1 MDDWE
6 VFPREAAAVA
16 MKAQEQ
22 GLARIPMTYEQEFE
36 NARRIIGRSRDLTHM
51 MMEKG
56 FIAEAP
62 EDEDEHPIDTATLE
76 SAY

>member
-22 GLARIPMTYEQEFE
+22 GLARIQMTYEQEFE
-36 NARRIIGRSRDLTHM
+36 NARQIIQRSRQLTEM

-56 FIAEAP
+56 FIASAPEEAP
-62 EDEDEHPIDTATLE
+62 ALPLNLDTVK
-76 SAY
+76 SAN

>member
-22 GLARIPMTYEQEFE
+22 GLARIQMSYEELLQ
-36 NARRIIGRSRDLTHM
+36 NAMAIIKRSRDLTHM
-51 MMEKG
+51 MMQES

-62 EDEDEHPIDTATLE
+62 KG
-76 SAY
+76 

>member
-16 MKAQEQ
+16 MKAIEQ
-22 GLARIPMTYEQEFE
+22 GLARITMTYDQELE
-36 NARRIIGRSRDLTHM
+36 NAKQIIKRSRDLTQM
-51 MMEKG
+51 MMEKD
-56 FIAEAP
+56 FIHEPPADGE
-62 EDEDEHPIDTATLE
+62 EHSIDIETIK